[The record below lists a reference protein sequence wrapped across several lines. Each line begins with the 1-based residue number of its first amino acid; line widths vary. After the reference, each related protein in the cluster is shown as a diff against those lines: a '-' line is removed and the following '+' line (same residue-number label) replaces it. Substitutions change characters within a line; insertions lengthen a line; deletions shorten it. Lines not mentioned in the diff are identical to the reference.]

1 MYVGNSPLHVKIFPL
16 QFGSWSDLK
25 VWYTFKCLHECTTFV
40 CPNLDYSS
48 FQETKAPFCKKPKLL
63 RHLTKACKSMAA
75 SRVMYS
81 YSGNAN
87 SNNSNIGATYRHDAA
102 RRWPP
107 SYTRTTPPLR
117 PTGSVTG
124 GVQSGGT
131 SKSFPS
137 KSLLP
142 SKISPGELA
151 SMLVT
156 YSLQVTLKID

>member
-1 MYVGNSPLHVKIFPL
+1 MNAQLLFAQTWTTPL
-16 QFGSWSDLK
+16 S
-25 VWYTFKCLHECTTFV
+25 
-40 CPNLDYSS
+40 
-48 FQETKAPFCKKPKLL
+48 KKPKLL
-63 RHLTKACKSMAA
+63 PHLTKACKSMA

-131 SKSFPS
+131 SKSFSS

-151 SMLVT
+151 SMLVA

>member
-1 MYVGNSPLHVKIFPL
+1 MNGELLLARTWTTPL
-16 QFGSWSDLK
+16 S
-25 VWYTFKCLHECTTFV
+25 
-40 CPNLDYSS
+40 
-48 FQETKAPFCKKPKLL
+48 KKPKLL
-63 RHLTKACKSMAA
+63 PHLTKACKSMA

-81 YSGNAN
+81 YSGNTN
-87 SNNSNIGATYRHDAA
+87 SNNSNVGATYRHDTA

-107 SYTRTTPPLR
+107 SYTRTTSPLR

-131 SKSFPS
+131 STSKSFSS

-156 YSLQVTLKID
+156 YSLQVTLKMATPC